1 MWRANLRILLGAWVL
16 LGGFCSSSAA
26 IFDADDREYVS
37 TAPGSPFSA
46 VGLVSRGLLV
56 EHYGTG
62 TLIDQCHVLTA
73 QHVLGSTGS
82 PMRLQVNFTG
92 ALGTIHQVSSR
103 GTVVAAGELEK
114 YGAAD
119 KRYEARSHDWVL
131 IRLDKCLGAVL
142 GYARLRP
149 GPAA

>member
-1 MWRANLRILLGAWVL
+1 MWRANLRIVLGGSVL
-16 LGGFCSSSAA
+16 LVALCSSSAA
-26 IFDADDREYVS
+26 IFDTDDREYVS

-46 VGLVSRGLLV
+46 VGLVGRGLLI
-56 EHYGTG
+56 EHRGTG

-82 PMRLQVNFTG
+82 PMRLRVNFTG
-92 ALGTIHQVSSR
+92 ALGTMHQVSSR

-119 KRYEARSHDWVL
+119 QRHEARSHDWVL
-131 IRLDKCLGAVL
+131 IRLDE
-142 GYARLRP
+142 
-149 GPAA
+149 